1 MRIGELGRRVGV
13 STRTLRHYESLG
25 LLPARR
31 DGHGHRRYD
40 DADARAVTEIRTL
53 VGLGFALEE
62 TRPFVECLRA
72 GHATGGSCPDSIAVY
87 RAKLDEVDAYL
98 ARLHDVRAELHA
110 QLNAA
115 LLARAPE
122 PRCALDLPEG
132 PR

>member
-31 DGHGHRRYD
+31 DSHGYRDYD
-40 DADARAVTEIRTL
+40 DADLRAVTEIRSL

-62 TRPFVECLRA
+62 TRPFVDCLRA
-72 GHATGGSCPDSIAVY
+72 GNATGGSCPDSIAVY
-87 RAKLDEVDAYL
+87 RSKLDEVDAYL
-98 ARLHDVRAELHA
+98 ARLQTVRAELRT
-110 QLNAA
+110 QLHAA

-122 PRCALDLPEG
+122 PRCTVTEESS
-132 PR
+132 R

>member
-1 MRIGELGRRVGV
+1 MRIGELGRRIGV

-31 DGHGHRRYD
+31 DASGYRSYD
-40 DADARAVTEIRTL
+40 DADLRAVTEIRSL

-62 TRPFVECLRA
+62 TRPFVDCLRA

-87 RAKLDEVDAYL
+87 RSKLAEVDDYL
-98 ARLHDVRAELHA
+98 ARLQKIRAELQT
-110 QLNAA
+110 QLHAA

-122 PRCALDLPEG
+122 PRW
-132 PR
+132 R